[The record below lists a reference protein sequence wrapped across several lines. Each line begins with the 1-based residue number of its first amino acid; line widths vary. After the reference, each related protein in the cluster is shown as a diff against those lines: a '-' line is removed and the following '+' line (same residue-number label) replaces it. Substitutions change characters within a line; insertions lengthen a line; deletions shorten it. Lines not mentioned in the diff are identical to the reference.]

1 MPAADLRSGSTRGE
15 SPAFRPGS
23 PLHDQDLKGLG
34 LALVGVVDLT
44 ADLARR
50 ENRRVD
56 VHVRNAGAHRSDE
69 LAELA
74 RRDALARRSDDISGG
89 DGSGDHALLWA
100 RRLATAATEERGYA
114 ARGEA
119 VAEVNMGEE
128 HRSFEAA
135 VRERVID
142 RPRDL
147 VDGGLERAG
156 CHRGDTRRG
165 GRGQRGGG
173 AGRGLRGGGRRGWGG

>member
-15 SPAFRPGS
+15 GPAFRPGS
-23 PLHDQDLKGLG
+23 PLHDQDLKELG

-50 ENRRVD
+50 EHRRVD

-100 RRLATAATEERGYA
+100 RDRKSTRLNSSHLVISYA
-114 ARGEA
+114 
-119 VAEVNMGEE
+119 VFCLKKKK
-128 HRSFEAA
+128 ST
-135 VRERVID
+135 
-142 RPRDL
+142 L
-147 VDGGLERAG
+147 
-156 CHRGDTRRG
+156 
-165 GRGQRGGG
+165 
-173 AGRGLRGGGRRGWGG
+173 

>member
-50 ENRRVD
+50 EHRRVD

-74 RRDALARRSDDISGG
+74 RRYALARRSDDISGG

-100 RRLATAATEERGYA
+100 RRLATAAPAELDYA
-114 ARGEA
+114 ARRQP
-119 VAEVNMGEE
+119 V
-128 HRSFEAA
+128 HRQKIREGPRTFEA
-135 VRERVID
+135 
-142 RPRDL
+142 
-147 VDGGLERAG
+147 
-156 CHRGDTRRG
+156 
-165 GRGQRGGG
+165 
-173 AGRGLRGGGRRGWGG
+173 